1 MVRSSP
7 GVNPSN
13 ELGVGNPTLERLRRD
28 VCALVTLELDRSKAL
43 SQTIVK
49 RCFSKARR
57 VGLIRSRKVVAPE
70 SEFGRV

>member
-13 ELGVGNPTLERLRRD
+13 ERGVGSPTLERQRWD
-28 VCALVTLELDRSKAL
+28 VCAFVAFELDRSKAL

-49 RCFSKARR
+49 RRLSKALR
-57 VGLIRSRKVVAPE
+57 VGLIGSRKVVAPE